1 MPFPEPIAAG
11 GKPSSEPL
19 AVMLRREAAFQVLHI
34 VSFATRSM
42 AYGDS
47 NIPGP
52 GSTVAARV
60 GAVALAAGPSW
71 METDAVSSSGRRSGL
86 CISVNR
92 RNGEQNRLD
101 RILQRKV
108 GLQNRQIAGWCRDD
122 VVSGRTVLD
131 LRRRSRPGIA
141 VTMFGIERAGF

>member
-1 MPFPEPIAAG
+1 MVAG
-11 GKPSSEPL
+11 
-19 AVMLRREAAFQVLHI
+19 EAASRLLHI
-34 VSFATRSM
+34 VSLTTRSM

-71 METDAVSSSGRRSGL
+71 METDAGSSSGGRSGL
-86 CISVNR
+86 SVSVNR

-101 RILQRKV
+101 RILQREASV
-108 GLQNRQIAGWCRDD
+108 LNRQIAKWQRGDKVGSQTAPD
-122 VVSGRTVLD
+122 FGRQ
-131 LRRRSRPGIA
+131 SQPGIA